1 MATKEF
7 VDFLIMFFIIMLAF
21 SGSFAMALRLDG
33 TLASTNN
40 IRTRWYATI
49 LFLAFLFVCMVM
61 LMNILIAQLS
71 DTYESMRRN
80 AQLEVY
86 LNRAWIVS
94 RVEVNGVPFGCQV

>member
-1 MATKEF
+1 
-7 VDFLIMFFIIMLAF
+7 
-21 SGSFAMALRLDG
+21 
-33 TLASTNN
+33 
-40 IRTRWYATI
+40 
-49 LFLAFLFVCMVM
+49 MVM